1 MATAIRRTR
10 SRARRRRFTTRLRR
24 LHWGWKATGLLLTI
38 AAIRTWT
45 AQILTALAV
54 TAALGLTAGA
64 VYGRQYLQNRPHR
77 SRPARRVRWI
87 PRPRAAQPTDLAG
100 YLALDPTAFEQAIAD
115 LALRDPE
122 VYSAVRQGGA
132 NDRAA
137 DVLVSLRDG
146 RRIVIQCKRYQ
157 PRKAVDADTV
167 YSLNGT
173 YAAWHHANAATIV
186 TTSRFTQSARA
197 FADGVGIRLVDGPG
211 LARWTHGGTPPWA

>member
-10 SRARRRRFTTRLRR
+10 TRARRRRITTRLRR
-24 LHWGWKATGLLLTI
+24 LHWGWKLTGLLATI
-38 AAIRTWT
+38 AAIRAWT
-45 AQILTALAV
+45 AQIVVALAV
-54 TAALGLTAGA
+54 TAALGLTVSV
-64 VYGRQYLQNRPHR
+64 VYGRQYLQNRT
-77 SRPARRVRWI
+77 RPARLGRWI
-87 PRPRAAQPTDLAG
+87 PRPRSRAAQPADLAD
-100 YLALDPTAFEQAIAD
+100 YYALTPDGFEYAIAD

-122 VYSAVRQGGA
+122 VYSAIRQGGA

-173 YAAWHHANAATIV
+173 YAAWHHANAAAIV
-186 TTSRFTQSARA
+186 TTSRFTQSARQ
-197 FADGVGIRLVDGPG
+197 FADGVGIRLVDGSG
-211 LARWTHGGTPPWA
+211 LVRWTHGGPPPWA